1 MATSSGSECETYRTE
16 RRGSLGRRMDVFD
29 DCDSGVQIS
38 FLATQLA
45 ASVMGCVGIALAY
58 LFFGF
63 FPGDVTISAW
73 FLWGFTAILR
83 I

>member
-1 MATSSGSECETYRTE
+1 MET
-16 RRGSLGRRMDVFD
+16 RGSLGRRMDVFD

-38 FLATQLA
+38 FLAAHLA

-58 LFFGF
+58 LFFCF
-63 FPGDVTISAW
+63 FFHWKRGDVTISAW
-73 FLWGFTAILR
+73 FFWGLIAILR